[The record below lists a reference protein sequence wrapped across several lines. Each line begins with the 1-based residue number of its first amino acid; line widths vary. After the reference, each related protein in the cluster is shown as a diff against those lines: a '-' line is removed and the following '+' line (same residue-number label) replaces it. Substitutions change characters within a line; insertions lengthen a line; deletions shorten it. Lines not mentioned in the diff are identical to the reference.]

1 MVGVSMNIDETAL
14 HGLNALLVRIATLT
28 PKRIASETRHA
39 AILLCNSL
47 RARTRQAPKK
57 IPKSE
62 YSATPSAVPPRY
74 MFYFGKNDKT
84 RQGMRDKPLRRWT
97 LTRKLGT
104 PDAYAKHYFVYTSAH
119 RNKRGKMVGMNAAEE
134 RRELLQQHGGIPRHG
149 LAKKSWGW
157 IAKEIYNAV
166 GIEDLAYRPR
176 KGEQRDP
183 RRAVN
188 GVFQRLKDGGIAVLH
203 NKLDY
208 ILDALQPGALDESVR
223 AATSNLYHSVE
234 ASLIEAEEK
243 RAASTTRRGGG
254 TPWWVA
260 YAKGRIR

>member
-14 HGLNALLVRIATLT
+14 HAIDALLVRIATLT

-39 AILLCNSL
+39 AILLCKSL

-62 YSATPSAVPPRY
+62 YAATPSAVPPRY
-74 MFYFGKNDKT
+74 IHSNSEGHAL
-84 RQGMRDKPLRRWT
+84 LRRWT
-97 LTRKLGT
+97 LARKLGT

-119 RNKRGKMVGMNAAEE
+119 RNKRGKMVGKNEAAE

-157 IAKEIYNAV
+157 IAKQIYNAV

-176 KGEQRDP
+176 KGERRDP
-183 RRAVN
+183 RREVN
-188 GVFQRLKDGGIAVLH
+188 GVFQRLKYGGIAVLH

-208 ILDALQPGALDESVR
+208 ILEALQPGALDESVR
-223 AATSNLYHSVE
+223 AATSNLYRSVE
-234 ASLIEAEEK
+234 ASLLEAEN
-243 RAASTTRRGGG
+243 RAPTAGRGGG
-254 TPWWVA
+254 TPWWTA
-260 YAKGRIR
+260 YAKAKGRI